1 MRRAVSAGMLV
12 LALCLPASATKLS
25 GPEVRDMVVT
35 GTVFL
40 ETGFGDFP
48 LRYDQAGRV
57 TGDGTALGLARFF
70 APRET
75 GRWWVDGDQLCQQWP
90 SWYRGRTFCFNIIL
104 TGADKFRW
112 VRDDGYAGNG
122 RIMR

>member
-57 TGDGTALGLARFF
+57 TGDGTALGCIRAITAVASVTRQPDRSVCVAVRFQVLMQNVCVGLPSF
-70 APRET
+70 CPDVHT
-75 GRWWVDGDQLCQQWP
+75 TKLNQPDGGLHL
-90 SWYRGRTFCFNIIL
+90 R
-104 TGADKFRW
+104 
-112 VRDDGYAGNG
+112 
-122 RIMR
+122 

>member
-70 APRET
+70 APLNGSIKPGQYVGSQKILHSGKVT
-75 GRWWVDGDQLCQQWP
+75 GGELQQ
-90 SWYRGRTFCFNIIL
+90 YHL
-104 TGADKFRW
+104 
-112 VRDDGYAGNG
+112 V
-122 RIMR
+122 